1 VTVRNL
7 TTGADAF
14 EVRTHADGSWDA
26 LVPLQT
32 GRNELEVVARAGDGG
47 EARETRV
54 VHYAPGAAN
63 PYLPEVLVAKRNELL
78 EQRLIELRRGRMDA
92 ERAAAEQ
99 ARRDLQLE
107 IERERA
113 AAAEAAERQR
123 KELELEV
130 DEDAGGSEAKPE

>member
-1 VTVRNL
+1 
-7 TTGADAF
+7 
-14 EVRTHADGSWDA
+14 
-26 LVPLQT
+26 
-32 GRNELEVVARAGDGG
+32 
-47 EARETRV
+47 
-54 VHYAPGAAN
+54 
-63 PYLPEVLVAKRNELL
+63 VLVAKRNELL